1 MVLFTCPKERPS
13 SAQEIDLAATIRDF
27 HHDTAFEEL
36 VLLQRILVILYLLNV
51 SITSWALYPWLLKLN
66 LGTSFT
72 ASITWDQHKWFPNK
86 WADTEA
92 QDALASFEGVGNPP
106 R

>member
-36 VLLQRILVILYLLNV
+36 VLLQRILVI
-51 SITSWALYPWLLKLN
+51 
-66 LGTSFT
+66 
-72 ASITWDQHKWFPNK
+72 
-86 WADTEA
+86 
-92 QDALASFEGVGNPP
+92 